1 MEPGPRPLLLCAA
14 PGIPLLGPS
23 GSSAHLRGVAR
34 ALHATCVVA
43 RREDARGNHAPD
55 FDRPILESGVPGWPS
70 WLRRYRDYRE
80 VWTARRIARLAYRQN
95 PSLVWERH
103 SLYSDAGWKLHAQ
116 GIPWILEVNAP
127 LVEERSRYEE
137 LSLPTWA
144 RSWEKEVLQ
153 AAPRLVAVSAWL
165 TRWLK
170 EEMGCTGEILHLPN
184 GVEPQ
189 VGDREATR
197 RRLGLEGAFV
207 LGFLG
212 SMKPWHGVE
221 RLVELLEIFP
231 DAQGLCVGEGPVRLP
246 SHPRLRCVGQV
257 SEREAADL
265 VAAMDVGLAPYAA
278 DAPPWFCP
286 LKILAYR
293 AQGTP
298 VVATDIGDCRLL
310 TEEGGSV
317 VQTTH
322 DFPEAIRAWRGR
334 RAPPSVRSWG
344 QVVGE
349 GLRPSGAAQK
359 PPSW

>member
-137 LSLPTWA
+137 LSL
-144 RSWEKEVLQ
+144 
-153 AAPRLVAVSAWL
+153 
-165 TRWLK
+165 
-170 EEMGCTGEILHLPN
+170 
-184 GVEPQ
+184 
-189 VGDREATR
+189 
-197 RRLGLEGAFV
+197 
-207 LGFLG
+207 
-212 SMKPWHGVE
+212 
-221 RLVELLEIFP
+221 
-231 DAQGLCVGEGPVRLP
+231 
-246 SHPRLRCVGQV
+246 
-257 SEREAADL
+257 
-265 VAAMDVGLAPYAA
+265 
-278 DAPPWFCP
+278 
-286 LKILAYR
+286 
-293 AQGTP
+293 
-298 VVATDIGDCRLL
+298 
-310 TEEGGSV
+310 
-317 VQTTH
+317 
-322 DFPEAIRAWRGR
+322 
-334 RAPPSVRSWG
+334 
-344 QVVGE
+344 
-349 GLRPSGAAQK
+349 
-359 PPSW
+359 